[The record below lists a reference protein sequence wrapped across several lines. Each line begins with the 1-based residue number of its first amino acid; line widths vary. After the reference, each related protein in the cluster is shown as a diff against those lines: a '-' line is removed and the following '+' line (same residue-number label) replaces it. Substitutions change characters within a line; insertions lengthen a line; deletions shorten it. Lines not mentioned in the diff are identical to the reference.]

1 VCVVG
6 KMRDLILQ
14 LSKSSIYSTKPQ
26 GYLHFSADE
35 LREPAR
41 AVERAILEYAGIMT
55 RESNLDEMLLSM
67 VGKMTEE
74 EKRKAILSLLYLN
87 EVKDK

>member
-1 VCVVG
+1 
-6 KMRDLILQ
+6 M
-14 LSKSSIYSTKPQ
+14 
-26 GYLHFSADE
+26 
-35 LREPAR
+35 
-41 AVERAILEYAGIMT
+41 EYAGIMT